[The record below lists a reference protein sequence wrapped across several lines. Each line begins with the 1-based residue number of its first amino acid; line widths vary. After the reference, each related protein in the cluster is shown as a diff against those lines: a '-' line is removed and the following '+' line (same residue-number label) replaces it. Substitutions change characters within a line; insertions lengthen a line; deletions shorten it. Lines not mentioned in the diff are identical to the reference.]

1 MPKYNGIVKE
11 LKEGGGALYAVTAQ
25 SAAGAAMAQKS
36 WNVDFPVLSD
46 PRLFIAASLK
56 KKGLRT
62 PTVLQDPFCKDEG
75 DALPGGNYEMGM
87 YSPAALVITR
97 DFRVIFEYVCEPSY
111 GNMGGGT
118 LMRSPPSEAM
128 QAVRRYMA
136 TSEGGKTVF
145 KEPNLTPMVPIFAL
159 LFLANGN
166 FIRPAYM
173 YSTPE
178 GKMSASQ
185 MTAPL
190 KMLAGLGAVGY
201 AAWKVEPRYV
211 ASGAMLYSG
220 YIYYRFSGWF
230 RRFFT
235 PR

>member
-1 MPKYNGIVKE
+1 
-11 LKEGGGALYAVTAQ
+11 
-25 SAAGAAMAQKS
+25 
-36 WNVDFPVLSD
+36 
-46 PRLFIAASLK
+46 
-56 KKGLRT
+56 
-62 PTVLQDPFCKDEG
+62 
-75 DALPGGNYEMGM
+75 
-87 YSPAALVITR
+87 
-97 DFRVIFEYVCEPSY
+97 
-111 GNMGGGT
+111 
-118 LMRSPPSEAM
+118 
-128 QAVRRYMA
+128 
-136 TSEGGKTVF
+136 
-145 KEPNLTPMVPIFAL
+145 MVPIFAL